1 MDLAEVSGRLVTADA
16 LERLREYERM
26 VVAENARQ
34 NLVSRGTIGSFWT
47 RHVIDSAQLLR
58 FVPQLNATWA
68 DVGSGAGLPGVV
80 VACIGAGK
88 VTLIE
93 PRALRADFLRRV
105 VATLELDAEV
115 IQAKAE
121 RVRGSFDVVTARAV
135 TALDRLLHLSQ
146 SFSTSKTR
154 FLFPKGK
161 SARIELAAARREW
174 HGSFHVE
181 QSVTDVD
188 SFIIVAQ
195 DVKARIG

>member
-1 MDLAEVSGRLVTADA
+1 MDLAEASGRPVTADA

-26 VVAENARQ
+26 VVVENARQ
-34 NLVSRGTIGSFWT
+34 NLVSRGTIDSFWS
-47 RHVIDSAQLLR
+47 RHIIDSGQLLR
-58 FVPQLNATWA
+58 FVPDQHATWA

-80 VACIGAGK
+80 VSCIGAGR

-105 VATLELDAEV
+105 VSALELDAEV
-115 IQAKAE
+115 IQTKAE
-121 RVRGSFDVVTARAV
+121 RVRGAFDVVTARAV

-146 SFSTSKTR
+146 PFSTSKTL

-161 SARIELAAARREW
+161 SARIELAATRREW

-181 QSVTDVD
+181 QSATDVD

-195 DVKARIG
+195 DVKARNR